1 MPQLKIVVTDTSFP
15 DTEMETKVLAALNA
29 DVIVGRC
36 RTEDEVLALAHDADA
51 LMVQWAPI
59 TRRVIEQLKRCR
71 IISRYGVG
79 VDMIDLDAARDHGI
93 TVTNVPDFCL
103 EEVAAQTLS
112 FLLSLSRKD
121 FAQDR
126 LMREGGWSVV
136 ESIRPLHRLKGQTLG
151 LVGVGRIGRRVAEV
165 AAPLGMCILGYDIA
179 PPKNLPQIS
188 CMDLDAVLRES
199 DFVSLHCPLIRETRH
214 LINAAALAKMKPSA
228 FLINVSRGGVLDT
241 QALVDALTRGQ
252 IAGAALDVFE
262 EEPLPASHP
271 LRKLG
276 NVVLTPHT
284 AAYSEESSAQ
294 LRRDTAQHVVDFFMN
309 TLKEKLV

>member
-1 MPQLKIVVTDTSFP
+1 MPQLKIVITDTSFP
-15 DTEMETKVLAALNA
+15 DIEVESKVLAALNA
-29 DVIVGRC
+29 EVIVGRC
-36 RTEDEVLALAHDADA
+36 RTEDEVLALAQDADA
-51 LMVQWAPI
+51 LMVQWAPVK
-59 TRRVIEQLKRCR
+59 RRVIEQLKHCR

-112 FLLSLSRKD
+112 FLLSVNRKD
-121 FAQDR
+121 FMQDR
-126 LMREGGWSVV
+126 LLRQGTWSVV

-165 AAPLGMCILGYDIA
+165 AAPLGVRILGYDIA
-179 PPKNLPQIS
+179 PPKDFPLVRFV
-188 CMDLDAVLRES
+188 DFDTVLRES
-199 DFVSLHCPLIRETRH
+199 DYVSLHCPLIRETRH
-214 LINAAALAKMKPSA
+214 LINAAALARMKPSA
-228 FLINVSRGGVLDT
+228 FLINVSRGGVVDT
-241 QALVDALTRGQ
+241 QALLDALTRRQ

-262 EEPLPASHP
+262 EEPLPLEHP
-271 LRKLG
+271 LRKLE

-294 LRRDTAQHVVDFFMN
+294 LRHDTAQHVVDFFQN